1 MMKNKYFI
9 GKDYRTLKEKN
20 DTLESYDELYKNKLD
35 FLNELYDNQ
44 NTLKRLWS
52 TYIRHIHQHELL
64 LGKDAMFFDENE
76 VDEVIASKFTYSSST
91 KQGMLFFI
99 KTYKTWGMDR
109 GDIQGNSAETLNK
122 KNTTKT
128 SKKILENKLWGLGEF
143 YNLLV
148 EIEKK
153 STFIGGIAFL
163 LVRYGIA
170 GKQLIYTRNV
180 RWEDIDYEKKQV
192 HIINENEKLVRIVD
206 VDNRFLEWIDKYKN
220 EKYPAGISSGRIIEK
235 SKHSR
240 NGDIIEN
247 YNTMNN
253 RTFKIAKDLMIPRI
267 SFGDVFKSRYM
278 DMLLEIRATRRL
290 TTDDFEWVLMNFS
303 DKSAN
308 MTIYNLRE
316 MYETIAKEDVIMK
329 NNLSQPTKSLKDTN
343 AKEFVEKLRKE
354 MGYEE
359 FINGEENFD
368 NKDIEL
374 NISKEVSADLDKI
387 EN

>member
-1 MMKNKYFI
+1 
-9 GKDYRTLKEKN
+9 
-20 DTLESYDELYKNKLD
+20 
-35 FLNELYDNQ
+35 
-44 NTLKRLWS
+44 
-52 TYIRHIHQHELL
+52 
-64 LGKDAMFFDENE
+64 
-76 VDEVIASKFTYSSST
+76 
-91 KQGMLFFI
+91 
-99 KTYKTWGMDR
+99 
-109 GDIQGNSAETLNK
+109 
-122 KNTTKT
+122 
-128 SKKILENKLWGLGEF
+128 
-143 YNLLV
+143 LV

-170 GKQLIYTRNV
+170 GKQLVYTRNV
-180 RWEDIDYEKKQV
+180 RWEDIDYKKKQV
-192 HIINENEKLVRIVD
+192 HIIDENEKLVRIVD
-206 VDNRFLEWIDKYKN
+206 VDDRFLEWIDKYKN
-220 EKYPAGISSGRIIEK
+220 ERYPAGISSGRIIEK

-247 YNTMNN
+247 YNTMNT
-253 RTFKIAKDLMIPRI
+253 RTFRIAKDLMIPRI
-267 SFGDVFKSRYM
+267 SFGDMLKSRYM
-278 DMLLEIRATRRL
+278 DMLLEIRATRKL

-308 MTIYNLRE
+308 TTIYNLRE